1 MIQTPFK
8 IISIK
13 GFPLFWLLTVLVVL
27 LATGCTTEGVAKP
40 APTDQSHSKGQKV
53 TSEEASNSEKINIKT
68 VEAVLKHEYTGPD
81 KEFIQL
87 NENIRYASA
96 NPTEAE
102 VAIEQIDREKVYSYV
117 RSVYEPYFTE
127 SGLDDFMRNMGAYLR
142 HHQNAKEVPM
152 SIEEMDVKQ
161 SEIKTASNQYHFTA
175 QVALET
181 PREGKLIYEISG
193 KAIFSEEGK
202 IGKIQYAA
210 DSNMLLGEKLNE
222 INNSR

>member
-1 MIQTPFK
+1 M
-8 IISIK
+8 
-13 GFPLFWLLTVLVVL
+13 PLILLLTVLVVL
-27 LATGCTTEGVAKP
+27 LATGCTAEDVMKTATIE
-40 APTDQSHSKGQKV
+40 QSDSKGQEV
-53 TSEEASNSEKINIKT
+53 RSEEAINSEEINIKT
-68 VEAVLKHEYTGPD
+68 VESVLKLEYTGPD

-102 VAIEQIDREKVYSYV
+102 VAIEQIDRKKVYSYV
-117 RSVYEPYFTE
+117 RSLYEPYFTE
-127 SGLDDFMRNMGAYLR
+127 SGLDNFITHMGAYLR
-142 HHQNAKEVPM
+142 HHQNEKEVPM

-161 SEIKTASNQYHFTA
+161 SEIKNASNQYHFTA

-181 PREGKLIYEISG
+181 PREGKLLYEVSG

-202 IGKIQYAA
+202 IGRIQYAG
-210 DSNMLLGEKLNE
+210 DSGMLLGQKLNE